1 MFKNL
6 GAMMNFKRAFLF
18 LEVAVFFFLTNIT
31 LSFFRTSDFIPK
43 PPTYL
48 RINLPDHYYHN
59 EQVAC
64 FVMLEA
70 ADIFTLKNVSTDNKG
85 QCAQE
90 IDLGP
95 INGTLYLFYKAF
107 NSQDSLAQL
116 INISNDFIDDHKIK
130 ADRIDFQQIIDP
142 KRRVFGTFFTL
153 KGNVATNYQ
162 FYLTDSTSNFIRGEV
177 LLNCKPNYD
186 SLRPSLEYLKIDL
199 LHLVNSLQWKKD

>member
-1 MFKNL
+1 MLKNF
-6 GAMMNFKRAFLF
+6 GAVINFKRAAML
-18 LEVAVFFFLTNIT
+18 LEVAIFIFLINSTT
-31 LSFFRTSDFIPK
+31 SLFQTSDFIPK

-64 FVMLEA
+64 FVMLES

-107 NSQDSLAQL
+107 DSQDSLAQL
-116 INISNDFIDDHKIK
+116 INISNDFI
-130 ADRIDFQQIIDP
+130 DRIDFQQIIDP

-199 LHLVNSLQWKKD
+199 LHLVNSLQWKKN